1 MQTSNKQKQNCNQLF
16 RLTKEQVQEPT
27 AVLNYFFEC
36 YHLKDLR
43 ELLWDW
49 LLTALGSDNG
59 TYAKGRERSNLI
71 FLYEKLESLAE
82 AAYLLQ
88 QPPSKKHKSRKK
100 NDAL

>member
-1 MQTSNKQKQNCNQLF
+1 MQASMKQKRKHNQLL
-16 RLTKEQVQEPT
+16 RLTKEEQQQPA
-27 AVLNYFFEC
+27 AVINYFFEC
-36 YHLKDLR
+36 YHLTDLR

-82 AAYLLQ
+82 ATYLMHQ
-88 QPPSKKHKSRKK
+88 DQPDKKGKRKK
-100 NDAL
+100 KR

>member
-16 RLTKEQVQEPT
+16 RLTKEQAQEPAT
-27 AVLNYFFEC
+27 VLNYFFEC

-49 LLTALGSDNG
+49 LLTALSSDNG

-71 FLYEKLESLAE
+71 FLFENLESLAE

-88 QPPSKKHKSRKK
+88 KQPGKKYKAKK
-100 NDAL
+100 KK

>member
-1 MQTSNKQKQNCNQLF
+1 MQACNKQKQEHNQLI
-16 RLTKEQVQEPT
+16 RLTKEQQQEPT
-27 AVLNYFFEC
+27 AVLTYFFEC

-71 FLYEKLESLAE
+71 FLYEKLELLAE
-82 AAYLLQ
+82 AAYLMHQ
-88 QPPSKKHKSRKK
+88 NQPVKKGKRKK
-100 NDAL
+100 KR